1 MKKLK
6 YQPRVISK
14 AVQDSNIPEKDYA
27 FINQELNRY
36 NRLNEEIRKKI
47 ERQLIYFERKI
58 LIEYGYKKGVDEFIK
73 KISNS

>member
-1 MKKLK
+1 M
-6 YQPRVISK
+6 
-14 AVQDSNIPEKDYA
+14 
-27 FINQELNRY
+27 
-36 NRLNEEIRKKI
+36 LNEEIRKKI